1 MDWEIAV
8 SGDPPVIVAR
18 TLGEPSVVGFA
29 ALRDEVLSHPSFVA
43 GIDVVYDH
51 TDLSGTLSSNEI
63 RSRLATLELEK
74 AEAGARASKE
84 RPYWGRMAQV
94 VPSPAHFGL
103 ARMWEAYA
111 GDDLAARTWVFASI
125 GEAYEWLGVT
135 PPSP

>member
-1 MDWEIAV
+1 MEWEIAV
-8 SGDPPVIVAR
+8 TGDPPVIVVR
-18 TLGEPSVVGFA
+18 TSGDPSVAEFA
-29 ALRDEVLSHPSFVA
+29 VVRDQVLSHASFVP

-51 TDLSGTLSSNEI
+51 SDLSANLSGNEI
-63 RSRLATLELEK
+63 RSI
-74 AEAGARASKE
+74 AEAGARTSKE

-94 VPSPAHFGL
+94 APSPAHFGL

-125 GEAYEWLGVT
+125 SEAYEWLGVT